1 MDIAMHAGFTMYEF
15 SPKTFLIS
23 VACTLV
29 LSTVASAQQVDT
41 DGDGLLDL
49 LDVSGFAPSRIEAMY
64 GRRSIQDLDGAT
76 QFVRASYLDL
86 AQNEISGIEQGDFEG
101 QDNLRTIS
109 LDDNQI
115 SSIEGGAF
123 DGLPNLWTLLL
134 ANNEIAAIEAGT
146 FNGLDNL
153 ATLLLTNNQIATI
166 GTGTFHGLHSLT
178 TLDIAS
184 NELVSLDGSD
194 FDGLFKLQRLQLSDN
209 RISAIES
216 DAFEGLPLHTV
227 DLRGNHIQVVEAG
240 DFEGLSEL
248 DGLFLGSN
256 RIARIESG
264 AFGGLA
270 RLNRLDLSQNELTSI
285 RTQVFDDLEEL
296 THLDLS
302 SNDITAIQA
311 SAFDGL
317 QNLSTL
323 DLSFNPIDSIEKD
336 AFREQSN
343 LRQLYMDGHRAVVV
357 ADGAF
362 AGLNKLQ
369 SLRYVPGAELNL
381 AGATFDSMLPCTTYV
396 HIHDGFCVIREEGAP
411 ITSLVLDDAILR
423 TGSFTAIVDGQ
434 SDLERVSLV
443 GLTFNGPP
451 ARGRRMRYLLELT
464 SLRQVTVDT
473 SLYELYRNEFDD
485 FAVQAGKSL
494 IIVDPDCSGDGT
506 VDIFDTNCTLGSRV
520 RYFLEDHGTLPGDA
534 DGTGGVNL
542 ADFQQLMDNFGE
554 TSATYTDGDFNTDG
568 IVDFTDF
575 LILSGNYGQGGDFAR
590 TLVAVPEPDS
600 FTVLMGFVLVVGGYR
615 RSWLWIDYVK
625 RNRLPKLNVA
635 SQRRSLASHLRKHLF
650 LQQ

>member
-1 MDIAMHAGFTMYEF
+1 MDIAMHAGLTMYAF
-15 SPKTFLIS
+15 SPKTFLIG
-23 VACTLV
+23 VACTLA
-29 LSTVASAQQVDT
+29 LSTVTSAQQVDT

-49 LDVSGFAPSRIEAMY
+49 LDVPGFAPSRFEAMY

-86 AQNEISGIEQGDFEG
+86 AENEISGLEQGDFEG

-115 SSIEGGAF
+115 SSIDGGAF
-123 DGLPNLWTLLL
+123 DGLPNLRTLLL
-134 ANNEIAAIEAGT
+134 ANNRITAIDSGT
-146 FNGLDNL
+146 FHGLHNL
-153 ATLLLTNNQIATI
+153 TTLLLTNNQIATI
-166 GTGTFHGLHSLT
+166 EAGTFHGLDSLT

-194 FDGLFKLQRLQLSDN
+194 
-209 RISAIES
+209 
-216 DAFEGLPLHTV
+216 FEGLPLHTV

-240 DFEGLSEL
+240 NFEGLSEL
-248 DGLFLGSN
+248 DGLYLGSN
-256 RIARIESG
+256 RIVRIESA
-264 AFGGLA
+264 AFDGRE
-270 RLNRLDLSQNELTSI
+270 RLTRLDLSQNELTTI
-285 RTQVFDDLEEL
+285 GTQVFDDLEEL

-317 QNLSTL
+317 QDLSTL

-336 AFREQSN
+336 AFLEQSN
-343 LRQLYMDGHRAVVV
+343 LRQLYMDGHRAVVF

-396 HIHDGFCVIREEGAP
+396 HRRDGFCVIREDGTP

-423 TGSFTAIVDGQ
+423 TGSFTAIVEGQ

-451 ARGRRMRYLLELT
+451 ARGRRMRDLLKLT

-485 FAVQAGKSL
+485 FAVQADKSL

-568 IVDFTDF
+568 IVEFTDF
-575 LILSGNYGQGGDFAR
+575 LILSDNYGQGGDFAR

-600 FTVLMGFVLVVGGYR
+600 FPVLMGFVLVVGGYR
-615 RSWLWIDYVK
+615 RSWLD
-625 RNRLPKLNVA
+625 
-635 SQRRSLASHLRKHLF
+635 
-650 LQQ
+650 

>member
-1 MDIAMHAGFTMYEF
+1 MDIAMQAGLTMYAF
-15 SPKTFLIS
+15 SPKTFLIG

-49 LDVSGFAPSRIEAMY
+49 LDVPGFAPSRFEAMY
-64 GRRSIQDLDGAT
+64 GRRSIQDLDGAA

-86 AQNEISGIEQGDFEG
+86 AENEISGLEQGDFEG

-115 SSIEGGAF
+115 SSIEGSAF
-123 DGLPNLWTLLL
+123 DGLPNLRTLLL
-134 ANNEIAAIEAGT
+134 P
-146 FNGLDNL
+146 
-153 ATLLLTNNQIATI
+153 NNQIATI
-166 GTGTFHGLHSLT
+166 EAGTFHGLDSLT

-194 FDGLFKLQRLQLSDN
+194 FDGLSKLQRLLLNDN
-209 RISAIES
+209 RISVIDS

-248 DGLFLGSN
+248 DGLYLGSN

-264 AFGGLA
+264 AFDGLE
-270 RLNRLDLSQNELTSI
+270 RLTRLDLSQNELTTI
-285 RTQVFDDLEEL
+285 GTQVFDDLEEL

-317 QNLSTL
+317 QDLSTL

-336 AFREQSN
+336 AFLEQSN
-343 LRQLYMDGHRAVVV
+343 LRQLYMDGHQAVVV

-369 SLRYVPGAELNL
+369 SLRYEPGAELNL

-396 HIHDGFCVIREEGAP
+396 HRRDGFCVIREDGTS

-451 ARGRRMRYLLELT
+451 VRGRRMRDLLKLT

-575 LILSGNYGQGGDFAR
+575 LILSDNYGQGGDFAL
-590 TLVAVPEPDS
+590 TQVAVPEPDS
-600 FTVLMGFVLVVGGYR
+600 FTVLMGFALVVGGCR
-615 RSWLWIDYVK
+615 RSRLWTY
-625 RNRLPKLNVA
+625 
-635 SQRRSLASHLRKHLF
+635 
-650 LQQ
+650 